1 MRAESRLREGWSI
14 LFLIICMLLSVAWP
28 INSANWTDGLDI
40 LYLVVVGSALAGFFL
55 AKSQFPG
62 VISHLFS
69 LVYGTAWVAFLGGTL
84 LAPQFTWRERLIELG
99 NRINAWLWKALHG
112 GTSSDNLIF
121 VLFLAVI
128 LWLAGYVST
137 WYNFREHKAWQS
149 IVPSGLVVLWNL
161 YYAPEQLEFSLVA
174 YLFFALLVVIN
185 SNLLQRKQE
194 WRAAKIKYGSDIGL
208 AFLRAGVIFSL
219 VVISLAWLAPDAAAN
234 QWLSEMGSHLGEPW
248 LKVQENWGRLFS
260 ALRNYGKTYPN
271 TFGNVLN
278 LTGPVHLSEVAVMD
292 VQAPAGRYWR
302 AAVYDLYTG
311 SGWRNTDKELLKME
325 TNDPSPLALPEYE
338 LRREVTQTITT
349 FLPGRTLLF
358 AAAQPRRVSLPAWA
372 VVSYVP
378 PIPPGEDAKS
388 YAKKEG
394 VLTPTSM
401 LYSRSHLREGQSYTV
416 VSSISMADEDS
427 LRTAGDDYPQWI
439 LDRYLQLP
447 ENLPQRVRDL
457 AEAITG
463 GKVLRYAWGGRTFPV
478 DEEGSDSITYLSK
491 SRLRASIYIKPL
503 DKAKAQEGR
512 IFTIL
517 NPSSYDNVYDKARAL
532 ESYLRSMKYNELI
545 EAPPEGR
552 DAVDYFLFDLR
563 EGYCDY
569 FASAMAVMARAIGIP
584 ARVAAGYSQ
593 GEYNPE
599 TGAYRVREKDAHAWV
614 EIYFPRYGW
623 VEFEPTP
630 SQPAIVRPKPPKV
643 AEPSAAR
650 GESEPR
656 DDEER
661 LREDILPEGGR
672 IPPGQ
677 VQRRWQVARWL
688 GGLVLLAIPATMAT
702 AWALRERKWKGLN
715 LVERAYE
722 KLCRFACRLG
732 VEHHSHQTPHEYA
745 AALIVALPEGHGLVR
760 RITDLYVRERFS
772 GREVSGEEAEKAWRG
787 LRPILWRRWLQQ
799 RLERLQRRGSRT
811 SEHYHR

>member
-1 MRAESRLREGWSI
+1 MKSESRLWEGWSV

-28 INSANWTDGLDI
+28 INSAKWTEGLDI
-40 LYLVVVGSALAGFFL
+40 LYLVVIGSALAGFFL
-55 AKSQFPG
+55 AKSQFPS
-62 VISHLFS
+62 VVAHLFS
-69 LVYGTAWVAFLGGTL
+69 LAYGVAWVAYLGGTL

-99 NRINAWLWKALHG
+99 NRTNAWFWEALHG

-121 VLFLAVI
+121 VLFLAAI
-128 LWLAGYVST
+128 LWLAGYAST
-137 WYNFREHKAWQS
+137 WYNFREHKAWES
-149 IVPSGLVVLWNL
+149 IVPGGLVVLWNL
-161 YYAPEQLEFSLVA
+161 YYAPPQLELSLLA

-185 SNLLQRKQE
+185 SNLLERKQE
-194 WRAAKIKYGSDIGL
+194 WRAAKVKYGSDIGL
-208 AFLRAGVIFSL
+208 AFLRAGVVFSL

-234 QWLSEMGSHLGEPW
+234 QWLSEMGSHLERPW

-260 ALRNYGKTYPN
+260 ALRNYGRTYPN

-278 LTGPVHLSEVAVMD
+278 LTGPVHLGEVAVMD
-292 VQAPAGRYWR
+292 VQALAGRYWR
-302 AAVYDLYTG
+302 AAVYDQYTG

-325 TNDPSPLALPEYE
+325 TNDPLPLALPEYE
-338 LRREVTQTITT
+338 LRQEVTQTITT

-358 AAAQPRRVSLPAWA
+358 AAAQPRRVNLPAWA

-378 PIPPGEDAKS
+378 PIPSGEDPES

-394 VLTPTSM
+394 VLTPVSM
-401 LYSRSHLREGQSYTV
+401 LYSRSHLKEGQSYTV
-416 VSSISMADEDS
+416 VSSLSMADEDS
-427 LRTAGDDYPQWI
+427 LRAAGGDYPQWI

-447 ENLPQRVRDL
+447 ESLPQRVREL

-463 GKVLRYAWGGRTFPV
+463 GNPPKSFADGQIIISGQ
-478 DEEGSDSITYLSK
+478 EGSDAITYLSK
-491 SRLRASIYIKPL
+491 SKLRVSV
-503 DKAKAQEGR
+503 
-512 IFTIL
+512 
-517 NPSSYDNVYDKARAL
+517 YDNAYDKARAL
-532 ESYLRSMKYNELI
+532 ESFLRSMKYNELI

-552 DAVDYFLFDLR
+552 DAVDYFLFDLG

-569 FASAMAVMARAIGIP
+569 FASAMAVMARAVGIP

-614 EIYFPRYGW
+614 EVYFPRYGW

-630 SQPAIVRPKPPKV
+630 SQPTIVRPKPPKV
-643 AEPSAAR
+643 VEPSDAR

-661 LREDILPEGGR
+661 FREDILPEGGR
-672 IPPGQ
+672 IPFVQGQ
-677 VQRRWQVARWL
+677 GRWQVARWL
-688 GGLVLLAIPATMAT
+688 SGLALFAILATVATG
-702 AWALRERKWKGLN
+702 WILRERKWKGLN

-722 KLCRFACRLG
+722 KLCRFARQLG
-732 VEHHSHQTPHEYA
+732 IEYRAYQTPYEYA
-745 AALIVALPEGHGLVR
+745 AALMAALPEGRGLVQ

-772 GREVSGEEAEKAWRG
+772 GREVNGEEAEKAWRG

-799 RLERLQRRGSRT
+799 RLEKFQRRTSSRA